1 MNGRRSIYRALRE
14 TSWKAWCRGLLVEV
28 AALKET
34 VAALRDEIARL
45 KGLNGRP
52 PIKPSGMEG
61 SSGAKRAG
69 RRKTKRRG
77 KGSKR
82 LIIDEDRIVAAAVA
96 PGSRFKGYE
105 DYVVQD
111 LVVRRHVIRFRR
123 ERWLTPEGAA
133 VAPLPPGI
141 VGHFRSR
148 AAALRAGA
156 VSPRPGDGA
165 ASGDA
170 TRRPRDRDLQAA
182 SCAACDRP
190 QGGLPVRGDGCAP
203 RRAGDRAVDH
213 GRRHRRPPQGSER
226 RVYPDRQRS
235 LHLVRHDWI
244 EEPAELPGVAARR
257 ARRLRDQRRRRGLYA
272 PAQSGA
278 IRRRQAGEPPD
289 PAPWRRGG
297 LARPSRSPRGR
308 RVQGAHGGGEDCHR
322 RRHVGQH
329 HRPRPAHGCGDRQRR
344 RPVSST
350 SAITRAVGSTPSV

>member
-1 MNGRRSIYRALRE
+1 MRRRLQLTRDELEGLVSR
-14 TSWKAWCRGLLVEV
+14 LLVEV

-141 VGHFRSR
+141 VGHFGPE
-148 AAALRAGA
+148 LRRFVLA
-156 VSPRPGDGA
+156 
-165 ASGDA
+165 
-170 TRRPRDRDLQAA
+170 QYH
-182 SCAACDRP
+182 
-190 QGGLPVRGDGCAP
+190 RGQ
-203 RRAGDRAVDH
+203 VT
-213 GRRHRRPPQGSER
+213 
-226 RVYPDRQRS
+226 V
-235 LHLVRHDWI
+235 
-244 EEPAELPGVAARR
+244 
-257 ARRLRDQRRRRGLYA
+257 
-272 PAQSGA
+272 
-278 IRRRQAGEPPD
+278 
-289 PAPWRRGG
+289 
-297 LARPSRSPRGR
+297 PRGASL
-308 RVQGAHGGGEDCHR
+308 VWH
-322 RRHVGQH
+322 
-329 HRPRPAHGCGDRQRR
+329 
-344 RPVSST
+344 
-350 SAITRAVGSTPSV
+350 